1 MESCDHPGT
10 AGARSASG
18 GGSHASSERHGEMG
32 VRRGRGRGRALRAIL
47 VAGLAG
53 LGLAGLGPMAG
64 IASAGE
70 YHVYS
75 CRTPSGEVAPTDGWT
90 GSVPNGASNDYAED
104 SCAKGGALVAALGDQ
119 TTHAVATDRA
129 TWMFSAPAGDRIKE
143 ATLWRAGDADGV
155 LVSGTYYHFWLAGPG
170 EVEDP
175 SDTFD
180 QCVTGPHCPPPG
192 VGNPNQPLSLSNLLS
207 VPAE

>member
-1 MESCDHPGT
+1 M
-10 AGARSASG
+10 
-18 GGSHASSERHGEMG
+18 GSKKKR
-32 VRRGRGRGRALRAIL
+32 VLTAIL

-53 LGLAGLGPMAG
+53 LAGLGPAVR

-90 GSVPNGASNDYAED
+90 GSVPNEALYDYAED

-119 TTHAVATDRA
+119 TTHPVATDRA
-129 TWMFSAPAGDRIKE
+129 TWMFSAPAGDVIKE

-155 LVSGTYYHFWLAGPG
+155 LLGGAAYHFWLAGPNDA
-170 EVEDP
+170 EVP

-180 QCVTGPHCPPPG
+180 ECVTGYGCPPSG
-192 VGNPNQPLSLSNLLS
+192 VGNPSQPLSRSNLLA
-207 VPAE
+207 VPAENLSTNIYLNVSCAGTP